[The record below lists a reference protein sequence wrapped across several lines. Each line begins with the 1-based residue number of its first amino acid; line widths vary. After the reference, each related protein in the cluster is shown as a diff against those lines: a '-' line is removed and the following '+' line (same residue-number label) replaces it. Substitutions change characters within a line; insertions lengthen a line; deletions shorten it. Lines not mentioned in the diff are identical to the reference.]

1 MWELFPTISWRVDEY
16 KKKFL
21 AASPS
26 GKRELI
32 LSLASSLIG
41 WDKMVKD
48 ESLRDLTTFPGI
60 HESIKITRPYDKIS
74 SIASLALE
82 RDEIQKNHGSENIDV
97 FRKLLSEFIQN
108 DPSYSWF
115 VSEYV
120 DIPAVKVTDF
130 WEDEN
135 ASVSLSGIW
144 TQEGQNKLHH
154 WYENIK
160 EAYIRMR
167 RVLDFSE

>member
-1 MWELFPTISWRVDEY
+1 
-16 KKKFL
+16 
-21 AASPS
+21 
-26 GKRELI
+26 
-32 LSLASSLIG
+32 
-41 WDKMVKD
+41 
-48 ESLRDLTTFPGI
+48 
-60 HESIKITRPYDKIS
+60 
-74 SIASLALE
+74 ASLALE

-97 FRKLLSEFIQN
+97 FRKLLSEFIQS

-144 TQEGQNKLHH
+144 TQEGQNKLH
-154 WYENIK
+154 
-160 EAYIRMR
+160 
-167 RVLDFSE
+167 

>member
-1 MWELFPTISWRVDEY
+1 MSASRQGVSGSTCN
-16 KKKFL
+16 
-21 AASPS
+21 AAMA
-26 GKRELI
+26 
-32 LSLASSLIG
+32 LSASS
-41 WDKMVKD
+41 
-48 ESLRDLTTFPGI
+48 S
-60 HESIKITRPYDKIS
+60 
-74 SIASLALE
+74 A
-82 RDEIQKNHGSENIDV
+82 V
-97 FRKLLSEFIQN
+97 FRKLLSEFIQS

-160 EAYIRMR
+160 EAYGRDG
-167 RVLDFSE
+167 L